1 MVNQAEQPENT
12 QASVDAPIDN
22 AVGTTTDITDEFA
35 GVGTFE
41 DSPSV
46 DTPEP
51 VDDLAQG
58 AGTGEQTDPIT
69 SDAPVSEGT
78 SPPSDSEVPVA
89 PAPAPVPQDNIRQR
103 MDQLERQN
111 VQYQQS
117 QYQAALNQNYEQYKS
132 DLENAGYMPD
142 QAEFVAKNWL
152 SGVSQQAQ
160 AQQQQQEYVEYVQ
173 GQAIAAEHFAK
184 KYSLGLEDL
193 GQLRQHR
200 DPASMEAAA
209 KKIFSER
216 AKDDEIAKLRSQ
228 LVPNQSFN
236 DNQSTPAAS
245 NDEDRW
251 LERYNQGDRS
261 PQAESAAKRAAGLG

>member
-1 MVNQAEQPENT
+1 MVNQADTPENT

-22 AVGTTTDITDEFA
+22 SVGTTTDITDEFT
-35 GVGTFE
+35 GTNTFE

-51 VDDLAQG
+51 VDTLTEDTV
-58 AGTGEQTDPIT
+58 TGEQADSVT
-69 SDAPVSEGT
+69 SDAPVSEGI
-78 SPPSDSEVPVA
+78 SPPSESEAPVA
-89 PAPAPVPQDNIRQR
+89 PAPAPQDDIRGR
-103 MDQLERQN
+103 MEQLERQN
-111 VQYQQS
+111 QQYQQS
-117 QYQAALNQNYEQYKS
+117 QYQASLNQNYEKYKS

-209 KKIFSER
+209 KQISSVR